1 MCKGRQLNQDTPYNL
16 WILIWNVYGA
26 KIEIKYNVKEMDF
39 DLRSRILKIALKKN
53 KSQFGN
59 QVWIGKSLKIPV
71 LPTLQKIF
79 LKKGTY
85 HLEFWL

>member
-1 MCKGRQLNQDTPYNL
+1 MCNGRQLNQDTPYNL

-39 DLRSRILKIALKKN
+39 DLSSRILKIALKKN

-59 QVWIGKSLKIPV
+59 
-71 LPTLQKIF
+71 
-79 LKKGTY
+79 
-85 HLEFWL
+85 